1 MQARGKPFAGS
12 NLLIRRPNPVRS
24 LFTAAA
30 IAAAFALAGCKTEQ
44 VFQYSSNAK
53 ANAPIPAALLAEME
67 KKNMAKDL
75 PMLIRLFKE
84 EAELEVWKQ
93 DNSGRYALLKTYP
106 ICRWSGDLGPK
117 VREGDRQAPE
127 GFYAIT
133 PGLMNPNSQYY
144 LAFNLG
150 YPNAY
155 DRVA

>member
-1 MQARGKPFAGS
+1 MVNRGLGCAFRPLRRAHRRDNHRAMQARGKPFAGS

-67 KKNMAKDL
+67 KKNMAKDS

-106 ICRWSGDLGPK
+106 MTGRTT
-117 VREGDRQAPE
+117 AP
-127 GFYAIT
+127 ART
-133 PGLMNPNSQYY
+133 
-144 LAFNLG
+144 
-150 YPNAY
+150 
-155 DRVA
+155 